1 MIDGV
6 ATRLVTYREGIDR
19 VSALIGHRARLLATL
34 PPLRDQFETAVADV
48 PDRAVARTLF
58 RGQNQIASALLSHDP
73 AGAEQ
78 SAQGMRSQTIDE
90 PSLRAA
96 VNAYADAII
105 AISRTESEIVDL
117 DRQVLGT
124 QGRLIG
130 RATELL
136 RELSARRGQVLSRDF
151 ARTLAETN
159 LNRPLWPGSR
169 GRCWDNAA
177 QHQSRFTK
185 I

>member
-1 MIDGV
+1 QDFVADPDAQPDRVTKAVAALGELLKKTRLELAPEQQEMIDGV

-117 DRQVLGT
+117 DRQVL
-124 QGRLIG
+124 
-130 RATELL
+130 
-136 RELSARRGQVLSRDF
+136 
-151 ARTLAETN
+151 
-159 LNRPLWPGSR
+159 
-169 GRCWDNAA
+169 
-177 QHQSRFTK
+177 
-185 I
+185 